1 MTEVFFVGDR
11 LGWFTEG
18 VVGSDAGVVVGGVAG
33 RVAGGVA
40 G

>member
-1 MTEVFFVGDR
+1 MTEVFFYGDR
-11 LGWFTEG
+11 LGFTEG
-18 VVGSDAGVVVGGVAG
+18 AVGSDAGVVVGGVAD